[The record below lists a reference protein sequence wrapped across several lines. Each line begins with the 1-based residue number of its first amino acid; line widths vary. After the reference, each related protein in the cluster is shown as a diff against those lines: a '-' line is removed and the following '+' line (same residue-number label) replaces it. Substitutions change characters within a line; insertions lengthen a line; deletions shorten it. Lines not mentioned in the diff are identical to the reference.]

1 MKVTIKLPKPRN
13 QLAVAAKWRQ
23 AGAHGG
29 YRQERRERRVEKQR
43 LHLLVTGRTREGD
56 DDA

>member
-1 MKVTIKLPKPRN
+1 MKVTITRPNARI
-13 QLAVAAKWRQ
+13 QLAVAAKQRQ